1 MDELVRQFLKPKRD
15 PRAVITDDKAPYFG
29 TPLDERSLIPGKNAR
44 IGKTRFNDWLARA
57 TTVNK

>member
-1 MDELVRQFLKPKRD
+1 MTKRD